1 MSRPDIMS
9 AEHDIDRAGS
19 VSTMTSSHDP
29 LIRDERSSTE
39 PFVVNE
45 EGRHP
50 GVLVGGGLLPP
61 NNLISGAGEST
72 VSWENARVLY
82 NKCKPGDW
90 EKMHSASNFNL
101 CSGRAQKKKY
111 VYIYFG
117 IIPLFSKKIIGGQ
130 NPKMTSLFSI
140 K

>member
-1 MSRPDIMS
+1 MGYMSLNC
-9 AEHDIDRAGS
+9 S
-19 VSTMTSSHDP
+19 VD
-29 LIRDERSSTE
+29 L
-39 PFVVNE
+39 VVNE